1 MQKNKCLKIYVA
13 GPYTT
18 DDVTQIDLNVRRTI
32 DIGLVLWKKGH
43 FPYIPHL
50 THFVDLRAKET
61 GVKMK
66 WEDYIEWDRVW
77 LELCDALLFTGSSKG
92 ADIELEYAKKLRK
105 TIYYDVKSIPSAS
118 RERNESYIHAN
129 SNNTDDSE

>member
-18 DDVTQIDLNVRRTI
+18 NDEAQIDLNVRRTI
-32 DIGLVLWKKGH
+32 DIGLALWKKGH

-50 THFVDLRAKET
+50 THFVDLRARET

-66 WEDYIEWDRVW
+66 WEDYIEWDRAW
-77 LELCDALLFTGSSKG
+77 LELCDALLFIGSSKG
-92 ADIELEYAKKLRK
+92 ANIELEYAKKLGK
-105 TIYYDVKSIPSAS
+105 TIYYDVRSIPSVT
-118 RERNESYIHAN
+118 REPKEIAH
-129 SNNTDDSE
+129 TCQ